1 MLYFLTYCNSFVIKV
16 KRGFRIKMNRT
27 HWVKTAAGLGAAC
40 FITIGMVFSGTD
52 ASAMTNAGVLDNY
65 YDAGVSVG
73 AGTSSDSTV
82 LGMAGADNA
91 QVNVTA
97 ATQAAISTG
106 AAVSTQAAVSTGAAV
121 GTQAAIST
129 GTAVST
135 SQAETMQS
143 GTEKTSKEDAM
154 AKKAANKEKAEK
166 KKKALDKKWK
176 NTAVA
181 VSKDDVIN
189 KRKSPSGNGKKIA
202 KMENGDA
209 VNIIGNSEDGNWV
222 KVKSGKAKGYVWKK
236 SLVKGGVKVEKLA
249 DKYATTYAELKDSV
263 DVLNLRKK
271 KSLSAS
277 IVTQLKDDDV
287 CTVIKEGEKWLKVR
301 VNGRKGY
308 VARKYTDTY
317 RKFDTATILDTK
329 KKQAASEDAAEETL
343 SFSKSDEK
351 LGNQIVNYALKFV
364 GNPYVWGGTSLTKG
378 ADCSG
383 FVMSVYQKFGY
394 SLPHS
399 SASQANCGK
408 KVDIKDLQ
416 PGDLV
421 FYRHGSRI
429 GHVVMYIGDGKAVEA
444 MGKKWGIV
452 KSNLNYSRAYCARRI
467 IR

>member
-1 MLYFLTYCNSFVIKV
+1 
-16 KRGFRIKMNRT
+16 
-27 HWVKTAAGLGAAC
+27 
-40 FITIGMVFSGTD
+40 
-52 ASAMTNAGVLDNY
+52 
-65 YDAGVSVG
+65 
-73 AGTSSDSTV
+73 
-82 LGMAGADNA
+82 
-91 QVNVTA
+91 
-97 ATQAAISTG
+97 
-106 AAVSTQAAVSTGAAV
+106 
-121 GTQAAIST
+121 
-129 GTAVST
+129 
-135 SQAETMQS
+135 MQS
-143 GTEKTSKEDAM
+143 GTEKTSKEDAL

-189 KRKSPSGNGKKIA
+189 IRKSPSGNGKKIA

-209 VNIIGNSEDGNWV
+209 VNIIGNSKDGNWV

-329 KKQAASEDAAEETL
+329 KKQAVSEDAAEETL
-343 SFSKSDEK
+343 SFSKLDEK

-467 IR
+467 I

>member
-40 FITIGMVFSGTD
+40 FITIGMGFSGTD

-91 QVNVTA
+91 QGNVTA
-97 ATQAAISTG
+97 A
-106 AAVSTQAAVSTGAAV
+106 
-121 GTQAAIST
+121 TQAAIST

-135 SQAETMQS
+135 SQAVTMQS
-143 GTEKTSKEDAM
+143 GTEKTSKEDAL

-189 KRKSPSGNGKKIA
+189 IRKSPSGNGKKIA

-209 VNIIGNSEDGNWV
+209 VNIIGNSKDGNWV

>member
-40 FITIGMVFSGTD
+40 FITIGMGFSGTD

-106 AAVSTQAAVSTGAAV
+106 
-121 GTQAAIST
+121 
-129 GTAVST
+129 TAVST
-135 SQAETMQS
+135 SQAVTMQS
-143 GTEKTSKEDAM
+143 GIENSSKEDAL
-154 AKKAANKEKAEK
+154 AKKTANKEKAEK

-189 KRKSPSGNGKKIA
+189 IRKSPSGNGKKIA

-209 VNIIGNSEDGNWV
+209 VNIIGNSKDGNWV

-467 IR
+467 I

>member
-1 MLYFLTYCNSFVIKV
+1 
-16 KRGFRIKMNRT
+16 MNRT

-40 FITIGMVFSGTD
+40 FITIGMGFSGTD

-82 LGMAGADNA
+82 LGMAGA

-135 SQAETMQS
+135 SQAVTMQS
-143 GTEKTSKEDAM
+143 GIENSSKEDAL
-154 AKKAANKEKAEK
+154 AKKTANKEKAEK

-189 KRKSPSGNGKKIA
+189 IRKSPSGNGKKIA

-209 VNIIGNSEDGNWV
+209 VNIIGNSKDGNWV

-364 GNPYVWGGTSLTKG
+364 GNPYVYGGSSLTHG
-378 ADCSG
+378 TDCSG
-383 FVMSVYQKFGY
+383 FTMSVFKKFGI
-394 SLPHS
+394 SLPRTSGAQSGVGKKISPS
-399 SASQANCGK
+399 SARA
-408 KVDIKDLQ
+408 
-416 PGDLV
+416 GDLI
-421 FYRHGSRI
+421 FYASG
-429 GHVVMYIGDGKAVEA
+429 GHVNHVALCIGGGRVVHASNPRTGIKTSNMYYRKP
-444 MGKKWGIV
+444 
-452 KSNLNYSRAYCARRI
+452 YCARRVLG
-467 IR
+467 

>member
-40 FITIGMVFSGTD
+40 FITIGMGFSGTD

-97 ATQAAISTG
+97 
-106 AAVSTQAAVSTGAAV
+106 VTQAAVSTGTAV

-135 SQAETMQS
+135 SQAVTMQS
-143 GTEKTSKEDAM
+143 GTEKTSKEDAL

-189 KRKSPSGNGKKIA
+189 IRKSPSGNGKKIA

-209 VNIIGNSEDGNWV
+209 VNIIGNSKDGNWV

-236 SLVKGGVKVEKLA
+236 SLIKGGVKVEKLA

-301 VNGRKGY
+301 VNGCKGY

-343 SFSKSDEK
+343 SFTKSDEK

-429 GHVVMYIGDGKAVEA
+429 GHVVMYIGNGKAVEA

-467 IR
+467 I

>member
-1 MLYFLTYCNSFVIKV
+1 MVTGVQTCALPICFVIKV

-40 FITIGMVFSGTD
+40 FITIGMGFSGTD

-135 SQAETMQS
+135 SQAVTMQS
-143 GTEKTSKEDAM
+143 GTEKTSKEDVL
-154 AKKAANKEKAEK
+154 AKKAANKENAEK

-189 KRKSPSGNGKKIA
+189 IRKSPSGNGKKIA

-209 VNIIGNSEDGNWV
+209 VNIIGNSKDGNWV
-222 KVKSGKAKGYVWKK
+222 KVKSGKAKEIG
-236 SLVKGGVKVEKLA
+236 
-249 DKYATTYAELKDSV
+249 
-263 DVLNLRKK
+263 R
-271 KSLSAS
+271 AS
-277 IVTQLKDDDV
+277 
-287 CTVIKEGEKWLKVR
+287 CRER
-301 VNGRKGY
+301 V
-308 VARKYTDTY
+308 
-317 RKFDTATILDTK
+317 
-329 KKQAASEDAAEETL
+329 
-343 SFSKSDEK
+343 
-351 LGNQIVNYALKFV
+351 
-364 GNPYVWGGTSLTKG
+364 
-378 ADCSG
+378 
-383 FVMSVYQKFGY
+383 
-394 SLPHS
+394 
-399 SASQANCGK
+399 
-408 KVDIKDLQ
+408 
-416 PGDLV
+416 
-421 FYRHGSRI
+421 
-429 GHVVMYIGDGKAVEA
+429 
-444 MGKKWGIV
+444 
-452 KSNLNYSRAYCARRI
+452 
-467 IR
+467 

>member
-40 FITIGMVFSGTD
+40 FITIGMGFSGTD

-106 AAVSTQAAVSTGAAV
+106 
-121 GTQAAIST
+121 
-129 GTAVST
+129 TAVST
-135 SQAETMQS
+135 SQAVTMQS
-143 GTEKTSKEDAM
+143 GTEKTSKEDAL

-189 KRKSPSGNGKKIA
+189 IRKSPSGNGKKIA

-209 VNIIGNSEDGNWV
+209 VNIIGNSKDGNWV

>member
-1 MLYFLTYCNSFVIKV
+1 M
-16 KRGFRIKMNRT
+16 
-27 HWVKTAAGLGAAC
+27 
-40 FITIGMVFSGTD
+40 
-52 ASAMTNAGVLDNY
+52 
-65 YDAGVSVG
+65 
-73 AGTSSDSTV
+73 
-82 LGMAGADNA
+82 
-91 QVNVTA
+91 
-97 ATQAAISTG
+97 
-106 AAVSTQAAVSTGAAV
+106 
-121 GTQAAIST
+121 
-129 GTAVST
+129 
-135 SQAETMQS
+135 
-143 GTEKTSKEDAM
+143 
-154 AKKAANKEKAEK
+154 
-166 KKKALDKKWK
+166 
-176 NTAVA
+176 A

-189 KRKSPSGNGKKIA
+189 IRKSPSGNGKKIA

-209 VNIIGNSEDGNWV
+209 VNIIGNSKDGNWV

-287 CTVIKEGEKWLKVR
+287 CTVIKEGEKWLKVS

-467 IR
+467 IC

>member
-1 MLYFLTYCNSFVIKV
+1 M
-16 KRGFRIKMNRT
+16 KRGFRVKMNRT
-27 HWVKTAAGLGAAC
+27 HWVKAAAGLGAAC
-40 FITIGMVFSGTD
+40 FITIGMSFSGTD
-52 ASAMTNAGVLDNY
+52 ASAMTNSDVLDNY
-65 YDAGVSVG
+65 LDAGVLADV
-73 AGTSSDSTV
+73 GTSAGSAV
-82 LGMAGADNA
+82 LGMADVENA
-91 QVNVTA
+91 A
-97 ATQAAISTG
+97 ATTQAAVSTC
-106 AAVSTQAAVSTGAAV
+106 AAVSTQAAVSTEAAV
-121 GTQAAIST
+121 STQTAIST
-129 GTAVST
+129 GAAVST
-135 SQAETMQS
+135 LQAVTSQHDTGKS
-143 GTEKTSKEDAM
+143 SKEYAL
-154 AKKAANKEKAEK
+154 AKKAALKRKAER

-181 VSKDDVIN
+181 ISKDDVIN
-189 KRKSPSGNGKKIA
+189 IRKSPSGNGKKIA
-202 KMENGDA
+202 KMENGDSA
-209 VNIIGNSEDGNWV
+209 KIIGNSKDGNWV

-263 DVLNLRKK
+263 DVLNLRKER
-271 KSLSAS
+271 SLSAS

-287 CTVIKEGEKWLKVR
+287 CTVIKEGEKWLKVK

-308 VARKYTDTY
+308 VAKRYTDTY
-317 RKFDTATILDTK
+317 RKFDTATVLDTE
-329 KKQAASEDAAEETL
+329 KKQTVSEDEAEETI

-351 LGNQIVNYALKFV
+351 LGNQIVNYALRFV

-429 GHVVMYIGDGKAVEA
+429 GHVVMYIGNGKAVEA

-467 IR
+467 I

>member
-40 FITIGMVFSGTD
+40 FITIGMGFSGTD

-97 ATQAAISTG
+97 ATQAA
-106 AAVSTQAAVSTGAAV
+106 VSTGTAV

-135 SQAETMQS
+135 SQAVTMQS
-143 GTEKTSKEDAM
+143 GIEKTSKEDAL

-189 KRKSPSGNGKKIA
+189 IRKSPSGNGKKIA

-209 VNIIGNSEDGNWV
+209 VNIIGNSKDGNWV

-467 IR
+467 I